1 MRDRARKWLVIG
13 VVVGVLGII
22 VMMLGV
28 VPLGVILVVAAVAD
42 LVIIALGYP
51 SPREISRVK
60 RTLYKD
66 EDRVD
71 HDPDDALVSARLARD
86 DRPEGAT

>member
-1 MRDRARKWLVIG
+1 MKDRARKWLIVG
-13 VVVGVLGII
+13 VVLGVLGVI
-22 VMMLGV
+22 VMLLGV
-28 VPLGVILVVAAVAD
+28 VLLGLILVVAGVAD

-51 SPREISRVK
+51 SPRDISRVK

-71 HDPDDALVSARLARD
+71 HDPDDALVSARIARD
-86 DRPEGAT
+86 DAS